1 MGIFFIFFFL
11 FFTFSHLNFC
21 FVATSLDAKRH
32 SSFSNWEL
40 VNNGLRLGS
49 LVDTSSKTMTMIMTV
64 TACKKDKHQQKYL
77 KSEQFLDEKDTEK
90 VMSSINQGLGRA
102 MPLSSWGL
110 WKLRSRFKGTV
121 YHMILFIC

>member
-1 MGIFFIFFFL
+1 
-11 FFTFSHLNFC
+11 
-21 FVATSLDAKRH
+21 
-32 SSFSNWEL
+32 
-40 VNNGLRLGS
+40 
-49 LVDTSSKTMTMIMTV
+49 MTV

-110 WKLRSRFKGTV
+110 WKLRSWFEGNRLSHDIIYMLMPHQHLLKRSEKCAAR
-121 YHMILFIC
+121 I